1 VADPA
6 SIVVVA
12 PNWLGDAVMALPAI
26 ADVRRRFGQA
36 RLVVAAR
43 RSVAGLFAIVPG
55 VDDVVDLEWRGRVM
69 RLAAMTRDVARL
81 RAVGAQLAILLPN
94 SFAAAWLAHRAGIA
108 ERWGY
113 AGDLRTSLLTT
124 AIEKPRQSVHQGVY
138 YQLLLQPLGVP
149 SGPLEA
155 RVTVPAAARSE
166 ARRIIEGSGWDGVS
180 PIVVLAPGAAYGTAK
195 RWLPE
200 HFARVVDMLSAD
212 PGTHSVLIG
221 SDVDNAAAAMVVDR
235 LPAPA
240 RARVSNLCGQTTLA
254 VLAGVL
260 DLARACVSNDSGA
273 MHLAAAVGVPLAA
286 IFGPTNEHETAPLAR
301 AGVDT
306 RLLIHPVP
314 CRPCMLR
321 ECPIDHPCMRD
332 LDPERV
338 LSTVRL
344 MIANH
349 GLRPDSERAR

>member
-1 VADPA
+1 MSDPSA
-6 SIVVVA
+6 IVIVA
-12 PNWLGDAVMALPAI
+12 PNWLGDAVMALPAV
-26 ADVRRRFGQA
+26 ADVRRRFGDA

-43 RSVAGLFAIVPG
+43 RSIAGLFAIVPG
-55 VDDVVDLEWRGRVM
+55 VNEVVDLEWRGRVV
-69 RLAAMTRDVARL
+69 RLAGMARDVARV

-138 YQLLLQPLGVP
+138 YQSLLQPLGVP

-155 RVTVPAAARSE
+155 RVAVPGAARSA
-166 ARRIIEGSGWDGVS
+166 ARRILEGAGWDGVS
-180 PIVVLAPGAAYGTAK
+180 PLVVVAPGAAYGTAK

-200 HFARVVDMLSAD
+200 HFARVAAALLVD
-212 PGTHSVLIG
+212 PGAHCALVG
-221 SDVDNAAAAMVVDR
+221 SDADAAAAAMVIDR
-235 LPAPA
+235 LPASA
-240 RARVSNLCGQTTLA
+240 RARVSNLCGRTTLTE
-254 VLAGVL
+254 LAGVL
-260 DLARACVSNDSGA
+260 DLAGACVSNDSGA

-286 IFGPTNEHETAPLAR
+286 IFGPTNERETAPLAR

-306 RLLIHPVP
+306 RLLINPVP

-338 LSTVRL
+338 LSAVRL
-344 MIANH
+344 MIASH
-349 GLRPDSERAR
+349 GRSSDVKERR